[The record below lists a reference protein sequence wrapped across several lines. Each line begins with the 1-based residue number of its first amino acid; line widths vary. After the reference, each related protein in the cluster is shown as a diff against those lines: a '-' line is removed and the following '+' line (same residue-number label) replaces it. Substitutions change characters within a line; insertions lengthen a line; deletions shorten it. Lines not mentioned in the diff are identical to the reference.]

1 MNYDCFLLLIASVQV
16 LCVIHCSIQEI
27 GQSTVSFQTET
38 TRRGSLGMRLGNQR
52 WAVLFHH
59 KRCG

>member
-52 WAVLFHH
+52 WAV
-59 KRCG
+59 

>member
-1 MNYDCFLLLIASVQV
+1 MIAFCFLLHLFKFYHL

-52 WAVLFHH
+52 WAV
-59 KRCG
+59 